1 MFTNKN
7 IQQSVRNK
15 NSLHILD
22 YVNTTSL
29 FEESPQDSL
38 MEYIVSHTDYIQ
50 LCHFYT
56 VQVRCHCEL

>member
-7 IQQSVRNK
+7 IQQSMHNE
-15 NSLHILD
+15 NSLQILD
-22 YVNTTSL
+22 YVNMTSL

-50 LCHFYT
+50 SCHLYT
-56 VQVRCHCEL
+56 VQVQFHCEL